1 LFNLN
6 EFFQM
11 TRIKIILAVWVSM
24 ALGNSCFAAEVAAR
38 PEVADAT
45 KPAATAPMSNEQMAK
60 QLANPIANMIS
71 MPLQWSYSGKMG
83 ADQKGSNQTLL
94 LQPVAPINLGGG
106 DLFVVRP
113 ILAGVSLNNINGFSD
128 YGVANITLESF
139 YAPKTGS
146 SWIWG
151 VGPYVTAPIN
161 NTGNFGSL
169 QTGVG
174 VTGVVLN
181 RDGPWTYGLLG
192 YRSWSAGGNAA
203 YGTQNNLYGQ
213 PFLAYTTKS
222 AWTFSTNMQALYNYD
237 TGRTSNPLY
246 VGASKLEVFGK
257 QPVQFSLG
265 ATYYVDSTPQ
275 GPQGWGARATVT
287 FVFPE

>member
-1 LFNLN
+1 
-6 EFFQM
+6 
-11 TRIKIILAVWVSM
+11 M

-45 KPAATAPMSNEQMAK
+45 KPAATAPMSDEQMAK

-71 MPLQWSYSGKMG
+71 MPLQWSYGGKMG

-181 RDGPWTYGLLG
+181 RDGPWTYGVLG

>member
-1 LFNLN
+1 
-6 EFFQM
+6 M

-71 MPLQWSYSGKMG
+71 MPLQWSYGGKMG

-181 RDGPWTYGLLG
+181 RDGPWTYGVLG

>member
-1 LFNLN
+1 
-6 EFFQM
+6 M
-11 TRIKIILAVWVSM
+11 ARIKIILAVWVSM

-71 MPLQWSYSGKMG
+71 IPLQWSYGGKMG

-181 RDGPWTYGLLG
+181 RDGPWTYGVLG

>member
-1 LFNLN
+1 MSL
-6 EFFQM
+6 
-11 TRIKIILAVWVSM
+11 TKTLAT
-24 ALGNSCFAAEVAAR
+24 ACFTLTFANSCFAAEISAR
-38 PEVADAT
+38 TQVADAA
-45 KPAATAPMSNEQMAK
+45 KPAASAPLDKEEMAK

-71 MPLQWSYSGKMG
+71 MPLQWSYGGKMG
-83 ADQKGSNQTLL
+83 ADQKGSNQTVL

-106 DLFVVRP
+106 DLFIVRP
-113 ILAGVSLNNINGFSD
+113 ILAAVAMNDINGFSGN
-128 YGVANITLESF
+128 GVANITLESF

-151 VGPYVTAPIN
+151 VGPYATAPLN
-161 NTGNFGSL
+161 NTGNFGSQ

-181 RDGPWTYGLLG
+181 RDGPWTYGILG
-192 YRSWSAGGNAA
+192 YRSWGAGGSTT

-222 AWTFSTNMQALYNYD
+222 AWTYSTNMQALYNYD

-246 VGASKLEVFGK
+246 AGVSKLEVFGK

-265 ATYYVDSTPQ
+265 ATYYLSSTPE

>member
-1 LFNLN
+1 MNH
-6 EFFQM
+6 
-11 TRIKIILAVWVSM
+11 IKIIVTVWLALTL
-24 ALGNSCFAAEVAAR
+24 ANPCFAAEISAR
-38 PEVADAT
+38 TEVADAA
-45 KPAATAPMSNEQMAK
+45 KPASSGSMNQEEMAK
-60 QLANPIANMIS
+60 QLANPLANMIS
-71 MPLQWSYSGKMG
+71 MPIQWSYGGKMG
-83 ADQKGSNQTLL
+83 ADQKGSNQTVL

-106 DLFVVRP
+106 DLFIVRP
-113 ILAGVSLNNINGFSD
+113 ILAAAAMNNIHGFSG
-128 YGVANITLESF
+128 YGVASITLESF

-151 VGPYVTAPIN
+151 VGPYITAPLN
-161 NTGNFGSL
+161 NTGIFGSL

-174 VTGVVLN
+174 MTGVVLN

-192 YRSWSAGGNAA
+192 YRSWSAGGNAS

-213 PFLAYTTKS
+213 PFLAYTAKS
-222 AWTFSTNMQALYNYD
+222 AWTYSANMQALYNYD

-246 VGASKLEVFGK
+246 VGVSKLEVFGK

-265 ATYYVDSTPQ
+265 ATYYVNSTPE

>member
-1 LFNLN
+1 
-6 EFFQM
+6 M

>member
-1 LFNLN
+1 
-6 EFFQM
+6 M

-161 NTGNFGSL
+161 NSGNFGSL

>member
-1 LFNLN
+1 
-6 EFFQM
+6 M

-181 RDGPWTYGLLG
+181 RDGPWTYGVLG

>member
-1 LFNLN
+1 
-6 EFFQM
+6 M

-71 MPLQWSYSGKMG
+71 IPLQWSYGGKMG

-181 RDGPWTYGLLG
+181 RDGPWTYGVLG

>member
-1 LFNLN
+1 
-6 EFFQM
+6 M

-71 MPLQWSYSGKMG
+71 IPLQWSYGGKMG

-161 NTGNFGSL
+161 NSGNFGSL

>member
-1 LFNLN
+1 ML
-6 EFFQM
+6 
-11 TRIKIILAVWVSM
+11 RIKIILAIWLSM
-24 ALGNSCFAAEVAAR
+24 ALGSSCFAAEVAAR
-38 PEVADAT
+38 AEVADAT
-45 KPAATAPMSNEQMAK
+45 KPVASAPMTDEQMAK

-71 MPLQWSYSGKMG
+71 MPLQWSYGGKMG

-113 ILAGVSLNNINGFSD
+113 ILAGVSLNNVNGFSD

-246 VGASKLEVFGK
+246 VGVSKLEVFGK

-265 ATYYVDSTPQ
+265 ATYYVNSTPE

>member
-1 LFNLN
+1 
-6 EFFQM
+6 M
-11 TRIKIILAVWVSM
+11 IRIKIIVIACLTLAV
-24 ALGNSCFAAEVAAR
+24 ANAGFAADIAARAEVADSA
-38 PEVADAT
+38 
-45 KPAATAPMSNEQMAK
+45 KSGSSSPMSQEEMAK

-71 MPLQWSYSGKMG
+71 MPLQWSYGGKMG

-106 DLFVVRP
+106 DLFIVRP
-113 ILAGVSLNNINGFSD
+113 ILAAVSLNNINGFSD

-151 VGPYVTAPIN
+151 VGPYATAPLN
-161 NTGNFGSL
+161 HTGNFGSL

-181 RDGPWTYGLLG
+181 RDGPWTYGVLG
-192 YRSWSAGGNAA
+192 YRSWSAGGNAT

-237 TGRTSNPLY
+237 TGRT
-246 VGASKLEVFGK
+246 
-257 QPVQFSLG
+257 
-265 ATYYVDSTPQ
+265 
-275 GPQGWGARATVT
+275 
-287 FVFPE
+287 

>member
-71 MPLQWSYSGKMG
+71 IPLQWSYGGKMG

-113 ILAGVSLNNINGFSD
+113 I
-128 YGVANITLESF
+128 
-139 YAPKTGS
+139 
-146 SWIWG
+146 
-151 VGPYVTAPIN
+151 
-161 NTGNFGSL
+161 
-169 QTGVG
+169 
-174 VTGVVLN
+174 
-181 RDGPWTYGLLG
+181 
-192 YRSWSAGGNAA
+192 
-203 YGTQNNLYGQ
+203 
-213 PFLAYTTKS
+213 
-222 AWTFSTNMQALYNYD
+222 
-237 TGRTSNPLY
+237 
-246 VGASKLEVFGK
+246 
-257 QPVQFSLG
+257 
-265 ATYYVDSTPQ
+265 
-275 GPQGWGARATVT
+275 AR
-287 FVFPE
+287 EYH

>member
-1 LFNLN
+1 
-6 EFFQM
+6 M
-11 TRIKIILAVWVSM
+11 TKTKIATALWV
-24 ALGNSCFAAEVAAR
+24 ALTFANTGFAAEVAAR
-38 PEVADAT
+38 AEVADST
-45 KPAATAPMSNEQMAK
+45 KPASSPVLDKEEMAK

-71 MPLQWSYSGKMG
+71 MPIQWSYGGQMG
-83 ADQKGSNQTLL
+83 ANQQGNNQTVL

-106 DLFVVRP
+106 DLFIVRP
-113 ILAGVSLNNINGFSD
+113 ILASVAMNNINGFSGF
-128 YGVANITLESF
+128 GVANITLESF

-161 NTGNFGSL
+161 NSGNFGSL

-192 YRSWSAGGNAA
+192 YKSWSAGGNAT

-213 PFLAYTTKS
+213 PFVAYTTKS
-222 AWTFSTNMQALYNYD
+222 AWTYSANMQALYNYD

-246 VGASKLEVFGK
+246 VGISKLEVFGK

-265 ATYYVDSTPQ
+265 ATYYLSSAPE

-287 FVFPE
+287 FIFPE

>member
-1 LFNLN
+1 MSLTK
-6 EFFQM
+6 M
-11 TRIKIILAVWVSM
+11 IAAVLLLVSTTG
-24 ALGNSCFAAEVAAR
+24 ACFAEEIAAR
-38 PEVADAT
+38 
-45 KPAATAPMSNEQMAK
+45 AATSDAAKSASATGIDTEDMAK
-60 QLANPIANMIS
+60 QLANPLANMIS
-71 MPLQWSYSGKMG
+71 MPIQWSYGGQMG
-83 ADQKGSNQTLL
+83 ANQQGSNQTVL

-106 DLFVVRP
+106 DLFIVRP
-113 ILAGVSLNNINGFSD
+113 ILAAASMNNVNGFSGF
-128 YGVANITLESF
+128 GVSSITIESF

-151 VGPYVTAPIN
+151 VGPYISAPLN
-161 NTGNFGSL
+161 NTGNFGSQ

-174 VTGVVLN
+174 VTAVVLN

-192 YRSWSAGGNAA
+192 YKSWSAGGNAA

-222 AWTFSTNMQALYNYD
+222 AWTYSANMQALYNYD

-246 VGASKLEVFGK
+246 VGISKLEVFGK

-265 ATYYVDSTPQ
+265 ATYYVNSTPE
-275 GPQGWGARATVT
+275 GPQGWGARATLT

>member
-1 LFNLN
+1 MSTLK
-6 EFFQM
+6 
-11 TRIKIILAVWVSM
+11 TIATVGLAL
-24 ALGNSCFAAEVAAR
+24 AFANSCFAAEVAAR
-38 PEVADAT
+38 AQVADAA
-45 KPAATAPMSNEQMAK
+45 KPAASAPLNKEEMAK

-71 MPLQWSYSGKMG
+71 MPIQWSYGGKMG
-83 ADQKGSNQTLL
+83 ADQKGSNQTVL

-106 DLFVVRP
+106 DIFIVRP
-113 ILAGVSLNNINGFSD
+113 ILAAVAMNDINGFSGN
-128 YGVANITLESF
+128 GVANITLESF

-151 VGPYVTAPIN
+151 VGPYATAPLN
-161 NTGNFGSL
+161 QTGNFGSL

-181 RDGPWTYGLLG
+181 RDGPWTYGILG
-192 YRSWSAGGNAA
+192 YRSWGAGGSTT

-222 AWTFSTNMQALYNYD
+222 AWTYSTNMQALYNYD
-237 TGRTSNPLY
+237 TGRTTNPLY
-246 VGASKLEVFGK
+246 VGVSKLEVFGK

-265 ATYYVDSTPQ
+265 ATYYLSSTPE

>member
-1 LFNLN
+1 
-6 EFFQM
+6 M
-11 TRIKIILAVWVSM
+11 TRIKIILAIWVSM

-45 KPAATAPMSNEQMAK
+45 KPAATAPMSDEQMAK

-71 MPLQWSYSGKMG
+71 MPLQWSYGGKMG

-161 NTGNFGSL
+161 NSGNFGSL

>member
-1 LFNLN
+1 MSL
-6 EFFQM
+6 
-11 TRIKIILAVWVSM
+11 TKTLATACL
-24 ALGNSCFAAEVAAR
+24 ALTVANSCLAAEISAR
-38 PEVADAT
+38 AEVADAA
-45 KPAATAPMSNEQMAK
+45 KPAASAPLDKEEMAK

-71 MPLQWSYSGKMG
+71 MPIQWSYGGKMG

-106 DLFVVRP
+106 DLFIVRP
-113 ILAGVSLNNINGFSD
+113 ILAAVAMNNLNGFSGS
-128 YGVANITLESF
+128 GVANITLESF

-151 VGPYVTAPIN
+151 VGPYATAPLN
-161 NTGNFGSL
+161 NTGNFGSQ
-169 QTGVG
+169 QTGLG

-181 RDGPWTYGLLG
+181 RDGPWTYGILG
-192 YRSWSAGGNAA
+192 YRSWGTGGSTT

-222 AWTFSTNMQALYNYD
+222 AWTYSTNMQALYNYD

-246 VGASKLEVFGK
+246 VGVSKLEVFGK

-265 ATYYVDSTPQ
+265 ATYYLSSTPE

>member
-1 LFNLN
+1 
-6 EFFQM
+6 
-11 TRIKIILAVWVSM
+11 
-24 ALGNSCFAAEVAAR
+24 
-38 PEVADAT
+38 
-45 KPAATAPMSNEQMAK
+45 MAK
-60 QLANPIANMIS
+60 QLANPLANMIS
-71 MPLQWSYSGKMG
+71 MPIQWSYGGQMG
-83 ADQKGSNQTLL
+83 ANQQGSNQTVL

-106 DLFVVRP
+106 DLFIVRP
-113 ILAGVSLNNINGFSD
+113 ILAAAAMNSLNGFSG
-128 YGVANITLESF
+128 YGVSSITIESF
-139 YAPKTGS
+139 FAPKTGS

-151 VGPYVTAPIN
+151 VGPYVSAPLN

-181 RDGPWTYGLLG
+181 RDGPWTYGLLA

-213 PFLAYTTKS
+213 PFVAYTTKS
-222 AWTFSTNMQALYNYD
+222 AWTYSANMQALYNYD

-246 VGASKLEVFGK
+246 AGVSKLEVFDK

-265 ATYYVDSTPQ
+265 ATYYVNSTPE
-275 GPQGWGARATVT
+275 GPQGWGARATLT
-287 FVFPE
+287 FIFPE